1 MASSVIT
8 TTRGDMEAESL
19 AAAFERE
26 HREIDEGIAAL
37 AASPGDPQPL
47 TRAIRALRRHIYL
60 EEEFLFPLLRRAE
73 PALAAPV
80 FVMLR
85 EHAEIWAT
93 LDELEREP
101 GGASRALYRQLASRL
116 LHHNLKEERV
126 LYPRADEVLSPA
138 AAGQLQAFLGSGE
151 LPEGWVCIKARS
163 VTPDAGRRP

>member
-1 MASSVIT
+1 
-8 TTRGDMEAESL
+8 METESL
-19 AAAFERE
+19 AAALERE